1 MFNFEKLDVW
11 QEAIQFADL
20 VYELT
25 SNFPDEERFGLTNQ
39 MRRAAVSVSS
49 NIAEG
54 SSRISRTDFAR
65 FVEIATGSLFEVVS
79 QTTIALRRHMSRETI
94 MIVCTRR
101 LKNKAGCSAD
111 CADHCLSRN
120 AQLSTKDPQAAL
132 SWRAAEGAGERRC
145 DVGCGYNLPGRFFY
159 RHFFAGRR

>member
-20 VYELT
+20 VHELT
-25 SNFPDEERFGLTNQ
+25 GNFLDEERFGLTNQ

-54 SSRISRTDFAR
+54 SSRVSRIDFAR

-79 QTTIALRRHMSRETI
+79 QR
-94 MIVCTRR
+94 
-101 LKNKAGCSAD
+101 
-111 CADHCLSRN
+111 
-120 AQLSTKDPQAAL
+120 P
-132 SWRAAEGAGERRC
+132 
-145 DVGCGYNLPGRFFY
+145 
-159 RHFFAGRR
+159 